1 MFKAL
6 AGSFR
11 EATKQRANLKSMRML
26 QVALCSV
33 IDKAVPLVASW
44 LIDDDEALSSL
55 FEHLLD
61 MLINTI
67 IPSFM
72 SVSEHHL
79 AYLRNVDSTASPSG
93 ATSSSVADYTDGRVS
108 VLALFQSALI
118 RAWSSL
124 SSSINRD
131 GDAGCASPDLRAL
144 ACTDFSVM
152 VHTLI
157 LSVIRHLQEILR
169 DGDGH
174 IAQTRFQRIKRLA
187 VKDTFWYLCS
197 VAHFLLGVQDRTPS
211 AIFSKSCEEFDF
223 EPRQKSLLR
232 LLRQTII
239 DVMEDLVIYQDRI
252 RAAVYAA
259 TYGRVSKRSRVP
271 ATHGPHDPDCA
282 PSSQSASQLV
292 DYVILDDLEYRMLLR
307 LVERLLGMP
316 LMP

>member
-1 MFKAL
+1 
-6 AGSFR
+6 
-11 EATKQRANLKSMRML
+11 MRML

-61 MLINTI
+61 MFNTI

-72 SVSEHHL
+72 SVSEHNL
-79 AYLRNVDSTASPSG
+79 AYLRSVESPASSAA

-108 VLALFQSALI
+108 ILALFQSALI

-131 GDAGCASPDLRAL
+131 GDAADLGAL
-144 ACTDFSVM
+144 ACADFSVM

-157 LSVIRHLQEILR
+157 LSSIRHLQEILR
-169 DGDGH
+169 DSDGQH
-174 IAQTRFQRIKRLA
+174 IARTRFQRIKRLA
-187 VKDTFWYLCS
+187 VKDAFWYLCS
-197 VAHFLLGVQDRTPS
+197 VTHFLLGVQDRTPI
-211 AIFSKSCEEFDF
+211 AIFSKPGEDIDS

-239 DVMEDLVIYQDRI
+239 VVMEDLVIYQDRI

-259 TYGRVSKRSRVP
+259 SYGRVSKTSSLP
-271 ATHGPHDPDCA
+271 AIQDDGSHDPESA
-282 PSSQSASQLV
+282 PSSQSASQP

-307 LVERLLGMP
+307 LVERFLGMP